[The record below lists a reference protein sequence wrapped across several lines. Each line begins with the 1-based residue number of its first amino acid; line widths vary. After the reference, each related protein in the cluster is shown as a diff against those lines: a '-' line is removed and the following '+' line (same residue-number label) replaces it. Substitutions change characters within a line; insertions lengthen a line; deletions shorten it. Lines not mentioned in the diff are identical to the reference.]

1 MRRRPSVLVSGGA
14 AVLLGVLVAASS
26 TQVGEEARHASRQVT
41 LLSSGPQDVPQAP
54 AMPAAPPVDPI
65 GGLSVRARQAADEAT
80 RRGADIGFTLLDRKT
95 GEVVSG
101 GDGGAFPIA
110 SVTKLFIADD
120 LLLQV
125 SKGQRQLTPDE
136 RQSLDV
142 MLRSSDDNAAEIFWS
157 ESGGNDVV
165 NRVKARYG
173 LTGTSAPYDGHW
185 WTTMSTT
192 ADLVRYYDMLLDGT
206 GGLPLQQAAI
216 ILGDLSASTPKGLDG
231 YPQRFGIP
239 DGFFAEPVAV
249 KQGWMPGWNG
259 NNWLHMSTGVIGAD
273 RRFVFAIGSMQ
284 PVDDTTAR
292 DTVTQAIKTMFPAGR
307 I

>member
-1 MRRRPSVLVSGGA
+1 MALARELQRVPADIAHAEEDLRSHVIVRQDDR
-14 AVLLGVLVAASS
+14 VLLTLQAIDARDERR
-26 TQVGEEARHASRQVT
+26 VGR
-41 LLSSGPQDVPQAP
+41 P
-54 AMPAAPPVDPI
+54 
-65 GGLSVRARQAADEAT
+65 
-80 RRGADIGFTLLDRKT
+80 LDRGDDVLHALIKWI
-95 GEVVSG
+95 GLGFDFGRVSEAPFG
-101 GDGGAFPIA
+101 GGVQSATFVRTAP
-110 SVTKLFIADD
+110 SD
-120 LLLQV
+120 L
-125 SKGQRQLTPDE
+125 QLN
-136 RQSLDV
+136 L
-142 MLRSSDDNAAEIFWS
+142 
-157 ESGGNDVV
+157 
-165 NRVKARYG
+165 
-173 LTGTSAPYDGHW
+173 
-185 WTTMSTT
+185 
-192 ADLVRYYDMLLDGT
+192 LLDGT

-284 PVDDTTAR
+284 PVDDATAR